1 MREQMGDGDSPV
13 ISFGDASRGL
23 SIDGRRL
30 TEARPETSIG
40 VDGVGVL
47 GDVNG
52 GWDVDPEVR
61 ALTEDERTRTR
72 FVGDLGLEAEGMI
85 VWAFR
90 VGVSGGVDTSLSVLL
105 VGVTAS

>member
-1 MREQMGDGDSPV
+1 MREQMKDGDSPV

-40 VDGVGVL
+40 VHGVGV
-47 GDVNG
+47 VNG